1 MLSGSAGWRPIGNE
15 PHASSQSIRVRIL
28 LAAGRISTDFPRSPA
43 PLWPPAPLW
52 SVSFISLMMA
62 VAGCRVPPRTPD
74 ASQLSETQTRATAAA
89 AARRFVAEQAEQAD
103 AE

>member
-1 MLSGSAGWRPIGNE
+1 
-15 PHASSQSIRVRIL
+15 
-28 LAAGRISTDFPRSPA
+28 
-43 PLWPPAPLW
+43 
-52 SVSFISLMMA
+52 MMA